1 MSANHI
7 QSDHACEVE
16 IINSF
21 EPQHLC
27 LRAVQ
32 VSLLSSQGIVLKLS
46 VLRVLGGR
54 EKNILLQDEYHL
66 SCACQ
71 KEYNPEA

>member
-16 IINSF
+16 SSLKYFTTETTESTEELSQKNSVD
-21 EPQHLC
+21 PVC
-27 LRAVQ
+27 
-32 VSLLSSQGIVLKLS
+32 S
-46 VLRVLGGR
+46 VIRVFMQW
-54 EKNILLQDEYHL
+54 KIILLQDKGHL